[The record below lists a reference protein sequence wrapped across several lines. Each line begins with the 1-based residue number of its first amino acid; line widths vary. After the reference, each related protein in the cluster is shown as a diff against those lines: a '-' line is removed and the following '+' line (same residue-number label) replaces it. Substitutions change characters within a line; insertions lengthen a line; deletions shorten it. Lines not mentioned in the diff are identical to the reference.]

1 MPRRAGFIVVGLAA
15 AGLLLA
21 GCTQIVSGHGAAA
34 NGSGSP
40 PNSDFPSSSPGPTPT
55 TTAPTAPSTPTP
67 TSAPPSSA
75 SHLACPHVVDGTAR
89 LAYDCITTGMTQ
101 GRNAMW
107 PVDFE
112 LLVDTGWTL
121 DEGSGGIS
129 RGGVNPAVAAKVLTQ
144 EMLQVDYGTPAPA
157 SKTVHDAD
165 LNVGSATGH
174 VVQTL
179 ITLNPTFRARQHL
192 RVKQEQLW
200 LVVVPAGGGQ
210 FSAWYVSVPD
220 LQKQLWPTVPA
231 LLKTLRVV

>member
-21 GCTQIVSGHGAAA
+21 GCTQTVSGHAAP

-40 PNSDFPSSSPGPTPT
+40 SNSDFPSSSPGPTPT
-55 TTAPTAPSTPTP
+55 TTAPNAPSTP
-67 TSAPPSSA
+67 PPSA
-75 SHLACPHVVDGTAR
+75 APAPGSHLACPHVVDGAAH
-89 LAYDCITTGMTQ
+89 LAYDCATTGMTP
-101 GRNAMW
+101 GRNSMW
-107 PVDFE
+107 PVDFGRV
-112 LLVDTGWTL
+112 VDTGWTL

-144 EMLQVDYGTPAPA
+144 EMLQVDYGTPAPT
-157 SKTVHDAD
+157 SKTVRDAD

-174 VVQTL
+174 LVQTL

-210 FSAWYVSVPD
+210 FSAWYVSIPD